1 MNLINMPELR
11 IGSKCA
17 KKPIIQGGM
26 GVGISLAG
34 LASAVAAEGGI
45 GIIAANAIGMIE
57 PDYFQNSIAANVRA
71 LRREIRKAR
80 EATTGIIG
88 VNLMIAA
95 NDFSPLMEVILEE
108 KPDIVFMGAGLP
120 IKGVPV
126 KELRSSD
133 IMIVPIVSSERA
145 VKLIFKSWQKKF
157 DDIPDAV
164 VVEGPEA
171 GGHLGFKECD
181 LKNPDYRLELI
192 LPKVIETLKPFEEKY
207 NRVIPVIAAGGI
219 FSGADILKFFNIGA
233 SGVQLGSRFVTTNEC
248 DADIKFKE
256 TYINANKDD
265 IVIIES
271 PLGMP
276 GRAINNK
283 FIENINNK
291 ITIPTVSKCP
301 WKCIEFCKIEKAGYC
316 ISIALNN
323 ARMGH
328 LDEGYA
334 FAGSN
339 AYKAT
344 ELTSVHSLMLQLE
357 EEFLAAIKNDSKVL
371 Q

>member
-17 KKPIIQGGM
+17 LKPIIQGGM

-207 NRVIPVIAAGGI
+207 KQSNTCDCCRRYFQRSRHSKILQYWSKWSAARI
-219 FSGADILKFFNIGA
+219 
-233 SGVQLGSRFVTTNEC
+233 
-248 DADIKFKE
+248 
-256 TYINANKDD
+256 
-265 IVIIES
+265 
-271 PLGMP
+271 
-276 GRAINNK
+276 
-283 FIENINNK
+283 
-291 ITIPTVSKCP
+291 
-301 WKCIEFCKIEKAGYC
+301 
-316 ISIALNN
+316 
-323 ARMGH
+323 
-328 LDEGYA
+328 
-334 FAGSN
+334 
-339 AYKAT
+339 
-344 ELTSVHSLMLQLE
+344 
-357 EEFLAAIKNDSKVL
+357 
-371 Q
+371 